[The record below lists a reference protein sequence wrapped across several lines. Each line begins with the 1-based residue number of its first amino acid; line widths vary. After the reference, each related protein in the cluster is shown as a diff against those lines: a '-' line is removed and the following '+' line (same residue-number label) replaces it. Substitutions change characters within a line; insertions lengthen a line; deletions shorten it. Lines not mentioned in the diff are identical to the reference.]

1 MDSNN
6 ENKNNEKPTNPDTNE
21 KDVTSI
27 KKSDKPDLKHLIT
40 KIDNRVKTK
49 VNKHNLNLRKNKIK
63 KL

>member
-49 VNKHNLNLRKNKIK
+49 VNKHNLNLEKIK
-63 KL
+63 